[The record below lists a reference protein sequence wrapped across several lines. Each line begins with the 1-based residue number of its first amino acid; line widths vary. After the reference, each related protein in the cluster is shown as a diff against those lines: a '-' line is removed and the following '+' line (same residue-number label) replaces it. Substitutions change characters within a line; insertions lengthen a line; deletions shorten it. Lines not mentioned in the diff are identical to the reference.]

1 MEKRDLEGEYQGM
14 SYVILTESSCDLT
27 PELVERAG
35 VEVLPLSFTID
46 GKNYPHYPD
55 GREFS
60 IADFYE
66 RMRAGAVAVTAA
78 ANVAELSDG
87 MEAHLRRGED
97 VLFLCFSSGLS
108 STRDACAIAAEELRE
123 KYPER
128 KIYTVDTLAA
138 SGGQGLLVYLA
149 GRRQQEGASIEAV
162 RDFAEEW
169 KLHIGHWFTVDNLVY
184 LKRGGRVS
192 PAAAAVGTMLNI
204 KPVLHVDNDGHLI
217 PMEKVRGRRA
227 ALQALLKHMEETAL
241 PEQETVFVC
250 HTCCRE
256 EAEAL
261 AREVRQWFQPKELL
275 ITDVGPIIGAHT
287 GPGLMALFFTAEH
300 R

>member
-1 MEKRDLEGEYQGM
+1 MCQP
-14 SYVILTESSCDLT
+14 YVILTESSCDLT
-27 PELVERAG
+27 PELVEQAG

-55 GREFS
+55 GREYPL
-60 IADFYE
+60 DQFYN
-66 RMRAGAVAVTAA
+66 RMKEGAVAVTAA

-87 MEAHLRRGED
+87 MEAHLRQGKD

-108 STRDACAIAAEELRE
+108 STRDACAIAAGELQE
-123 KYPER
+123 KYPDR

-138 SGGQGLLVYLA
+138 SGGQGLLVLLA
-149 GRRQQEGASIEAV
+149 GRKRFTGATIEEV
-162 RDFAEEW
+162 RDFAEQI
-169 KLHIGHWFTVDNLVY
+169 KIHIGHWFTVDSLTY

-204 KPVLHVDNDGHLI
+204 KPVLHVDNEGHLI
-217 PMEKVRGRRA
+217 PVEKVRGRKAAIRA
-227 ALQALLKHMEETAL
+227 LFRHMEETAI
-241 PEQETVFVC
+241 PNQETVLVC

-256 EAEAL
+256 EAEGL
-261 AREVRQWFQPKELL
+261 RDLVQERFSPKEIL

-287 GPGLMALFFTAEH
+287 GPGLMALFFVAKE